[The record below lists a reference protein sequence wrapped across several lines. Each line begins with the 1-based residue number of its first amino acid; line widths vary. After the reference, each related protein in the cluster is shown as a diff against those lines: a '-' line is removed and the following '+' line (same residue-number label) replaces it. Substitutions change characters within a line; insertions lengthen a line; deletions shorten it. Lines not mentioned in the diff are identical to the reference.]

1 MASLNQVV
9 AKLLQIPVADIS
21 DDISPRTI
29 RAWDSLKH
37 IELIMTIER
46 EFGVRFEA
54 SEVPALTSLGSI
66 RRVLVDKGLTEPRL
80 DDGT

>member
-1 MASLNQVV
+1 MASLKQVV
-9 AKLLQIPVADIS
+9 AKVLQIPAADIS

-29 RAWDSLKH
+29 KSWNSLKH

-54 SEVPALTSLGSI
+54 SEVPALTSLGSV
-66 RRVLVDKGLTEPRL
+66 RSVLIDKGQTKSRL
-80 DDGT
+80 DDDT

>member
-9 AKLLQIPVADIS
+9 AKTLRIPVADVN

-29 RAWDSLKH
+29 QGWDSLKH
-37 IELIMTIER
+37 IELIMTIEK

-54 SEVPALTSLGSI
+54 SEVTALTSLGSI
-66 RRVLVDKGLTEPRL
+66 RRILLDKGLTDL
-80 DDGT
+80 

>member
-1 MASLNQVV
+1 MASLKQVV
-9 AKLLQIPVADIS
+9 AKLLQIPVTDIS

-29 RAWDSLKH
+29 KSWNSLKH

-46 EFGVRFEA
+46 EFGVHFEA

-66 RRVLVDKGLTEPRL
+66 RSVLIDKGLTNAQL
-80 DDGT
+80 DDDT